1 MPDQTPPAEAEEATG
16 TTPAATVPAAGE
28 PGTGEV
34 PESAPIEAPA
44 EDSTE
49 AEPAPTMTPD
59 PATAETPAAERVPAG
74 VRLPSRLVFRVPGS
88 SLVAVVFLAMCSSWV
103 AVASPW
109 FTLVYLVP
117 LGLAVWVLRTR
128 TVVDADKLV
137 VRRVLT
143 RRELPW
149 SSVAS
154 LRVADRKWVRA
165 VRVGGGEVVLPTV
178 RTRHLPALA
187 LVSGGRLSDPTEPAA

>member
-16 TTPAATVPAAGE
+16 TTPASTVPAAGE

-34 PESAPIEAPA
+34 PESVPTEAPA

-49 AEPAPTMTPD
+49 AEPAATMTPD